1 MTAQVRELDSL
12 RDIRHYLHELAQP
25 MATVIGL
32 VDLLLLEMDEHN
44 PFFEEVE
51 NISQQLEKV
60 LETIGEIRRLAREA
74 TDDRAR
80 PVPGPALAV

>member
-1 MTAQVRELDSL
+1 MSGQVREFEPIK
-12 RDIRHYLHELAQP
+12 DIRHYLHELAQP

-32 VDLLLLEMDEHN
+32 VDLLLLEMNEHN

-51 NISQQLEKV
+51 AISQQLEKV

-74 TDDRAR
+74 SDDRTRTA
-80 PVPGPALAV
+80 PGPALAV